1 MKKKYLLGLLFLLV
15 VSCDKTDDVFR
26 PISVKALNTVSKPV
40 NQQTENEIDDRYIG
54 NLIDFSSK
62 FAYQTFKE
70 ESTVFSPLSIY
81 NCYAMLYE
89 GTTNNVRSEMNEL
102 FNYEYLDLLKNPIK
116 TAMEM
121 LSIDDEKTKLDT
133 ANSFWVSDQYQD
145 KISENYLDTLAE
157 YYYAEAF
164 GGNLSLEKS
173 RQDMANWIN
182 KKTNDFFKVTKD
194 NFETDEQTALVLINT
209 LYAKSPWLNEFN
221 KENNYTDKFYSF
233 AGTDSKTFMTNRDIG
248 LIYSGED
255 FDVASIPLHET
266 GLEFRILLP
275 HEDKDSIEILKNN
288 VNNIFDIYLLPR
300 QTYKITYKIPQFNVK
315 TKYDL
320 KEELQQIGLKKPF
333 EKTNDYENLFNSKV
347 EEQAFFVS
355 QSIHEAGIDVNND
368 GIEAAAYTTIIVSE
382 DSAPAPIDYPPF
394 EFNANRPFLYA
405 LTYKNIPLFLGTLV
419 D

>member
-26 PISVKALNTVSKPV
+26 PMSVKALNTVSKPV
-40 NQQTENEIDDRYIG
+40 NQQMENEIDDRYIE
-54 NLIDFSSK
+54 NLINFSSK
-62 FAYQTFKE
+62 FASHSFKD

-89 GTTNNVRSEMNEL
+89 GTTNTVRSEMNEL
-102 FNYEYLDLLKNPIK
+102 FNYDYLDSLKNSVK

-121 LSIDDEKTKLDT
+121 LSIEDDKTKLDT
-133 ANSFWVSDQYQD
+133 ANSFWVSDQYKD
-145 KISENYLDTLAE
+145 NISEDYLYVLAE

-164 GGNLSLEKS
+164 GGSLSLDKS

-209 LYAKSPWLNEFN
+209 LYTKSPWLNEFN
-221 KENNYTDKFYSF
+221 NENNYTADFYSF
-233 AGTDSKTFMTNRDIG
+233 AGTDSKTFMTNRDTG
-248 LIYSGED
+248 LIYSSDD
-255 FDVASIPLHET
+255 FDVASIPLHEA

-275 HEDKDSIEILKNN
+275 HEDKDSIETLKSN
-288 VNNIFDIYLLPR
+288 VNNIFEIYLLPR
-300 QTYKITYKIPQFNVK
+300 ETYKITYKIPQFNVK

-320 KEELQQIGLKKPF
+320 KEELQQIGLTKPF
-333 EKTNDYENLFNSKV
+333 EKTNDYENIFNTGI
-347 EEQAFFVS
+347 EEQKFFIS

-368 GIEAAAYTTIIVSE
+368 GIEAAAYTTITITGE
-382 DSAPAPIDYPPF
+382 SAPLDYPSF

-405 LTYKNIPLFLGTLV
+405 LTYKNIPLFLGTLL

>member
-26 PISVKALNTVSKPV
+26 PMSVKALNTVSKPV
-40 NQQTENEIDDRYIG
+40 NQQMENEIDDRYIE
-54 NLIDFSSK
+54 NLINFSSK
-62 FAYQTFKE
+62 FASHSFKD

-89 GTTNNVRSEMNEL
+89 GTTNTVRSEMNEL
-102 FNYEYLDLLKNPIK
+102 FNYDYLDSLKNSVK

-121 LSIDDEKTKLDT
+121 LSIEDDKTKLDT
-133 ANSFWVSDQYQD
+133 ANSFWVSDQYKD
-145 KISENYLDTLAE
+145 NISEDYLYVLAE

-164 GGNLSLEKS
+164 GGSLSLDKS

-209 LYAKSPWLNEFN
+209 LYTKSPWLNEFN
-221 KENNYTDKFYSF
+221 KENNYTADFYSF
-233 AGTDSKTFMTNRDIG
+233 AGTDSKTFMTNRDTG
-248 LIYSGED
+248 LIYSSDD
-255 FDVASIPLHET
+255 FDVASIPLHEA

-275 HEDKDSIEILKNN
+275 HEDKDSIETLKSN
-288 VNNIFDIYLLPR
+288 VNNIFEIYLLPR
-300 QTYKITYKIPQFNVK
+300 ETYKITYKIPQFNVK

-320 KEELQQIGLKKPF
+320 KEELQQIGLTKPF
-333 EKTNDYENLFNSKV
+333 EKTNDYENIFNTGI
-347 EEQAFFVS
+347 EEQKFFIS

-368 GIEAAAYTTIIVSE
+368 GIEAAAYTTITITGE
-382 DSAPAPIDYPPF
+382 SAPLDYPSF

-405 LTYKNIPLFLGTLV
+405 LTYKNIPLFLGTLL